1 MSEAVA
7 ELLNG
12 YRALSDADRDLFDA
26 SLHAVESDFDSEFRA
41 ELDRR
46 VEAVG
51 NGTAVL
57 VDGEEAFRQIREHLR
72 RKRGTITT

>member
-26 SLHAVESDFDSEFRA
+26 SLHAAESDFESEFSA

-57 VDGEEAFRQIREHLR
+57 VDGEEAFRQIREQLR